1 MIKYF
6 CKCRI
11 TPKGFH
17 MTKRNSLL
25 TGFLLA
31 IILIITLSGCNKDF
45 DDTNNEMENDLGST
59 PLVGI
64 INPDSEVRGV
74 WIASTYNIDY
84 PSKTDLSA
92 AELKAE
98 LDSILD
104 TCTEVGLNTIFFQV
118 RPTADALYASD
129 IFPVSS
135 VLNSSGALPF
145 DPLDYLVTEGHRR
158 NIYVHAWVNPLRV
171 TMNSH
176 DIDALPEMSP
186 ARKNPD
192 WVVPYDDGKL
202 YFNAGIPEV
211 WQLVADG
218 VEEIVKK
225 YDVDGI
231 VFDDYFYPY
240 PVYDE
245 NGIQIEFD
253 DIEEFEKYGAEYE
266 NIGDWRRDNI
276 NKMVKLCYE
285 TVHATDPDCVFGIS
299 PYGVW
304 QNNDGTNGGS
314 NTSSFEAYK
323 SLYCDATA
331 WIDGGYIDY
340 ICPQIYWE
348 FGTTVSPYDTV
359 LRWWNTALDGSSVKL
374 YVAHA
379 SYRYEEGEWTSP
391 EGELTEQIT
400 FARSEKYYRGSI
412 SYGYDE
418 IKRNIRGAADDLK
431 AAYKNEIIYTD
442 IVSSGAEVSVNS
454 PLSGSV
460 MTSDKTY
467 IIGQSDPYYPLTVN
481 GEKVGRTKSG
491 YFSLYVTLKKGENKF
506 VFEQNDKTY
515 EYTLTY
521 STSTGTTSETKK
533 EPTII
538 DSLSVV
544 STYPSSSVATA
555 ESTVW
560 VSCVAPYGS
569 SVNVTIGGITTYLP
583 ALEQPK
589 QTWTANGYVGVIYG
603 ANITLPKAADG
614 EIIDCGNIQYT
625 AYHAHGTMTATGAN
639 VRVLGKNALIAVR
652 ATVDY
657 ANLKISESSSYY
669 NDYTVQSEGMTDY
682 AVSLLDGYYKL
693 RMGGY
698 ISIDE
703 AEETTDISS
712 RDPAKISSV
721 TVTSG
726 EDETHITLE
735 CADNLPYNGCIE
747 DGRFVVTFYNAD
759 AETAPEARMTDNP
772 LFKSCTV
779 VRLDDKVRYSF
790 ELYDVANFYG
800 FDLHYTDDT
809 IVVTLR
815 NPVKLDLDSDTP
827 LSGIHIVLD
836 AGHGGY
842 DNGASGANKNASEKD
857 LNLSI
862 VLSAAEK
869 LRTLGADVTLSRADD
884 TAVALAERMD
894 LLEQLEPD
902 LCVSI
907 HQNSMNYNV
916 DITRVRGT
924 LALWC
929 MDGGL
934 LLSDT
939 VGRAMA
945 ESLGRNYRG
954 NAYQALALCRNP
966 KFPAALIETGFI
978 TSVEEYEQ
986 ISSVGGI
993 ESAAEGVV
1001 KGILDYYKKQAEYIA
1016 AQ

>member
-1 MIKYF
+1 
-6 CKCRI
+6 
-11 TPKGFH
+11 
-17 MTKRNSLL
+17 MTKRNTLL
-25 TGFLLA
+25 FCFLLA
-31 IILIITLSGCNKDF
+31 IILLFTLSGCNKDF
-45 DDTNNEMENDLGST
+45 DETNDEMESDSALTS
-59 PLVGI
+59 LVGI

-84 PSKTDLSA
+84 PSRTDLSA
-92 AELKAE
+92 DELKAE

-118 RPTADALYASD
+118 RPTADALYDSD

-135 VLNSSGALPF
+135 VLNTGGELVF
-145 DPLDYLVTEGHRR
+145 DPLDYLVKEAHRR

-171 TMNSH
+171 TMSSH

-192 WVVPYDDGKL
+192 WVVPYEDGKL

-218 VEEIVKK
+218 VEEIVRK

-245 NGIQIEFD
+245 NGTRVEFD
-253 DIEEFEKYGAEYE
+253 DAEEYEKYGTGYD

-285 TVHATDPDCVFGIS
+285 TVHATDPECVFGIS
-299 PYGVW
+299 PFGVW

-314 NTSSFEAYK
+314 DTASFEAYE

-340 ICPQIYWE
+340 ICPQIYWT
-348 FGTTVSPYDTV
+348 FDTSSSPYDTI
-359 LRWWNTALDGSSVKL
+359 LRWWNTVLDGSDVKL

-379 SYRYEEGEWTSP
+379 SYRYEEGEWDSP
-391 EGELTEQIT
+391 EGQLTEQIT

-412 SYGYDE
+412 CYGYDE
-418 IKRNIRGAADDLK
+418 IKRNIRGAADDLL

-442 IVSSGAEVSVNS
+442 IVSSGAEVTVSS
-454 PLSGSV
+454 PVSGSV
-460 MTSDKTY
+460 MTSEKTY
-467 IIGQSDPYYPLTVN
+467 IVGQSDPYYPLTVN

-491 YFSLYVTLKKGENKF
+491 YFSLYVTLKKGKNVF
-506 VFEQNDKTY
+506 VFEQNGKTY

-521 STSTGTTSETKK
+521 STDTGYVTPQSEQ
-533 EPTII
+533 TII
-538 DSLSVV
+538 DSLAIIGA
-544 STYPSSSVATA
+544 YPTTSVATP
-555 ESTVW
+555 EETLW

-569 SVNVTIGGITTYLP
+569 SVSVNLGGNVTALP
-583 ALEQPK
+583 ALEYPT
-589 QTWTANGYVGVIYG
+589 QTWNANGYVGVIYG
-603 ANITLPKAADG
+603 ASITLPTAAEG
-614 EIIDCGNIQYT
+614 EILDCGDLKYT
-625 AYHAHGTMTATGAN
+625 AYHAHGTMTADGAN
-639 VRVLGKNALIAVR
+639 VRVLGKDAMIAVR
-652 ATVDY
+652 AKVDY
-657 ANLKISESSSYY
+657 ANLKITENSSYY

-682 AVSLLDGYYKL
+682 AVSLLGGYYRL
-693 RMGGY
+693 RMGGF

-703 AEETTDISS
+703 AEETDELPS
-712 RDPAKISSV
+712 RTLAEIKSV

-726 EDETHITLE
+726 EDETHITLA
-735 CADNLPYNGCIE
+735 CPDNLPYNGCVE
-747 DGRFVVTFYNAD
+747 EGRFVVTFYNAD
-759 AETAPEARMTDNP
+759 AETAPEARMAENP

-779 VRLDDKVRYSF
+779 VRLGDKVRYSF
-790 ELYDVANFYG
+790 ELYDTANFYG
-800 FDLHYTDDT
+800 FDLYYTDDT

-815 NPVKLDLDSDTP
+815 NPVMLDFDSATP
-827 LSGIHIVLD
+827 LEGLRIVLD

-842 DNGASGANKNASEKD
+842 DNGAPGAKVGANEKD

-862 VLSAAEK
+862 VLAAAEK
-869 LRTLGADVTLSRADD
+869 LRALGAEVILSRSDD
-884 TAVALAERMD
+884 TAVSLNERME

-907 HQNSMNYNV
+907 HQNSMDYSA
-916 DITRVRGT
+916 DITRIRGT

-945 ESLGRNYRG
+945 DSLGRNYRG

-986 ISSVGGI
+986 IAAVGGI
-993 ESAAEGVV
+993 EAAAEGVAN
-1001 KGILDYYKKQAEYIA
+1001 GILDYYRKQAEYITA
-1016 AQ
+1016 R

>member
-1 MIKYF
+1 
-6 CKCRI
+6 
-11 TPKGFH
+11 
-17 MTKRNSLL
+17 MTKRNTLL
-25 TGFLLA
+25 TCFLLA
-31 IILIITLSGCNKDF
+31 IILLFTLTGCNKHF
-45 DDTNNEMENDLGST
+45 DETNPEMINDPVSAS
-59 PLVGI
+59 LVGI

-84 PSKTDLSA
+84 PSRTDLSA
-92 AELKAE
+92 DELKAE
-98 LDSILD
+98 LDAILD

-118 RPTADALYASD
+118 RPTADALYDSD

-135 VLNSSGALPF
+135 VINTSGTLLF
-145 DPLDYLVTEGHRR
+145 DPLDYLVKEGHRR

-171 TMNSH
+171 IMNSH
-176 DIDALPEMSP
+176 DIDELPEMSP
-186 ARKNPD
+186 ARQNPD

-218 VEEIVKK
+218 VAEIVEK

-240 PVYDE
+240 PVYDA
-245 NGIQIEFD
+245 NGAKIEFD
-253 DIEEFEKYGAEYE
+253 DAEEYEKYGAGYE

-285 TVHATDPDCVFGIS
+285 TVHATDPECVFGIS
-299 PYGVW
+299 PFGVW
-304 QNNDGTNGGS
+304 QNNDGKNGGS
-314 NTSSFEAYK
+314 DTASFEAYK

-340 ICPQIYWE
+340 ICPQIYWQFE
-348 FGTTVSPYDTV
+348 TSSSPYDTI
-359 LRWWNTALDGSSVKL
+359 LRWWNTVLDGSDVKL
-374 YVAHA
+374 YIAHA

-400 FARSEKYYRGSI
+400 YARSEKYYRGSI
-412 SYGYDE
+412 CYGYDE
-418 IKRNIRGAADDLK
+418 ISRNIRGAADDLK
-431 AAYKNEIIYTD
+431 SVYKNEIIYTD
-442 IVSSGAEVSVNS
+442 IVSNGAEVTVSS
-454 PLSGSV
+454 PVSGSV
-460 MTSDKTY
+460 MTSEKTY

-491 YFSLYVTLKKGENKF
+491 YFSLYVTLKKGKNVF
-506 VFEQNDKTY
+506 VFEQNGKTY

-521 STSTGTTSETKK
+521 STDTGSTQQPK
-533 EPTII
+533 EQTII
-538 DSLSVV
+538 SSLSIIGI
-544 STYPSSSVATA
+544 YPSTPVATPN
-555 ESTVW
+555 STVW

-569 SVNVTIGGITTYLP
+569 SVNVTVAGTTTSLP
-583 ALEQPK
+583 ALEYPV
-589 QTWTANGYVGVIYG
+589 QTWNANGYVGVTYG
-603 ANITLPKAADG
+603 ANITLPAAAEG
-614 EIIDCGNIQYT
+614 EILDCGDIQYT
-625 AYHAHGTMTATGAN
+625 AYHANGTMTETGAN
-639 VRVLGKNALIAVR
+639 VRVLGKDAMIAVR

-657 ANLKISESSSYY
+657 ANLKITENSSYY

-682 AVSLLDGYYKL
+682 AVSLLGGYYKL

-703 AEETTDISS
+703 AEETDSLPS
-712 RDPAKISSV
+712 WDLAKIHSV

-726 EDETHITLE
+726 EDETHVTLT
-735 CADNLPYNGCIE
+735 CSDNLPYNGCIE

-759 AETAPEARMTDNP
+759 GETAPEARIAKNP

-779 VRLDDKVRYSF
+779 VRLEDKVRYSF

-800 FDLHYTDDT
+800 FDLYYTDDT

-815 NPVKLDLDSDTP
+815 NPVKLDLDSEAP
-827 LSGIHIVLD
+827 LSGVHIVLD

-842 DNGASGANKNASEKD
+842 DNGAPGANGSANEKD

-869 LRTLGADVTLSRADD
+869 LRALGAEVTLSRSDD
-884 TAVALAERMD
+884 TAVSLTERID

-907 HQNSMNYNV
+907 HQNSMDYSV
-916 DITRVRGT
+916 DVTRIRGT

-934 LLSDT
+934 LLSEA
-939 VGRAMA
+939 VGRGVAD
-945 ESLGRNYRG
+945 SLGRYYRG
-954 NAYQALALCRNP
+954 NAYQSLALCRNP
-966 KFPAALIETGFI
+966 KFPAALIEMGFI

-986 ISSVGGI
+986 IASAGGI
-993 ESAAEGVV
+993 EAAADGVV
-1001 KGILDYYKKQAEYIA
+1001 NGILEYYKKQAEYTTA
-1016 AQ
+1016 R